1 MRTLR
6 PGQRTCGLVLRL
18 RLRMTK
24 SRHAQDASTK
34 VTLYLYSPYLLSQA
48 EVELRAAC
56 ESEAATRAAAKARSA
71 AEVADALAGGEAEA
85 ARQRAWDDWKDDNP
99 RGAGNSKLRPTA

>member
-1 MRTLR
+1 
-6 PGQRTCGLVLRL
+6 
-18 RLRMTK
+18 MTPYP
-24 SRHAQDASTK
+24 D
-34 VTLYLYSPYLLSQA
+34 SPYFLSQA
-48 EVELRAAC
+48 EVELRAAR

-71 AEVADALAGGEAEA
+71 AEAADALAGGEVEA